1 MGDRLRGARLPK
13 GQAVF
18 SLRSFKIGTLF
29 GIPIELNSSWFLIFF
44 LVAFTLTTSYLP
56 QALPDRSATIYVG
69 LAVLMS
75 IAFFASIVIHEIAH
89 SLVAR
94 AGGLRISKV
103 TLFFFGGVSQMEE
116 EPSGPGREFL
126 MAAAGP
132 GMSLLLSGLGFGA
145 LALMT
150 SAGVTETVRIPI
162 EYLTFINLYVAIFNL
177 LPGFPLDGGRLLRAI
192 LWAITGDLLKATRWA
207 SRMGQ
212 FFGYMLVV
220 IAVVGVLGGSLDL
233 IWFAVMGWF
242 LSSIS
247 AAAYQQQLLKT
258 RMAGIPLSSIM
269 TSPVTTVPGETTLE
283 EMAHSYFLGGKHS
296 RYPVVDQGRVI
307 GLVDLQAVR
316 DVARDLW
323 GQTTVS
329 SVAHR
334 DLGEVVAAP
343 GLTVDRVLA
352 RLEPTGPGAV
362 LIVDE
367 GRLAG
372 IVTRADVIR
381 LVGSLN
387 AS

>member
-1 MGDRLRGARLPK
+1 M
-13 GQAVF
+13 F
-18 SLRSFKIGTLF
+18 SLRSFKIGSLF

-56 QALPDRSATIYVG
+56 QALPDRAATTYVG

-116 EPSGPGREFL
+116 EPRGPGREFL

-132 GMSLLLSGLGFGA
+132 ATSLLLSALGFGV
-145 LALMT
+145 LAVLART
-150 SAGVTETVRIPI
+150 TVTDVVRVPI
-162 EYLTFINLYVAIFNL
+162 EYLTYINLYVAIFNL
-177 LPGFPLDGGRLLRAI
+177 LPGFPLDGGRLLRSI

-212 FFGYMLVV
+212 FFGYLLMV
-220 IAVVGVLGGSLDL
+220 IAVVGVLRGSLDL

-247 AAAYQQQLLKT
+247 ASAYQQQLLKT
-258 RMAGIPLSSIM
+258 RMAEVPLASIM
-269 TSPVTTVPGETTLE
+269 TSPVTTVPGDTTLE
-283 EMAHSYFLGGKHS
+283 DMAHSYFLGGRHS
-296 RYPVVDQGRVI
+296 RYPVVDDGRVI

-316 DVARDLW
+316 DIARDLW
-323 GQTTVS
+323 SQTPVS
-329 SVAHR
+329 AVAHR
-334 DLGEVVAAP
+334 NLAEVVAAP
-343 GLTVDRVLA
+343 SVTVDTVLA

-362 LIVDE
+362 LVVED